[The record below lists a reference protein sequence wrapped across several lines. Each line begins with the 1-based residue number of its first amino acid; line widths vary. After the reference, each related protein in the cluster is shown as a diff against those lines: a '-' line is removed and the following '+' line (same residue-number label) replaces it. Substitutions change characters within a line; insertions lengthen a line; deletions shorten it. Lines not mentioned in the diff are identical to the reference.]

1 MAFVSRNMG
10 SIYFF
15 MFYCMS
21 IIKHGNNKTNTPT
34 LSDPQ
39 FDTKR

>member
-10 SIYFF
+10 SIYLF
-15 MFYCMS
+15 MLYCMS
-21 IIKHGNNKTNTPT
+21 IIKHSNNKTNTPT